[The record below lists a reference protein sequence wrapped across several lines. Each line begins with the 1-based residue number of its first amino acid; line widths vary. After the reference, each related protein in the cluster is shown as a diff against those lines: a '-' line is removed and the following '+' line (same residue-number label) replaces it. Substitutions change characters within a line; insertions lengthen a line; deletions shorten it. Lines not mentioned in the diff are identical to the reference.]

1 MNCGRLYWK
10 DYALVYPGQ
19 LVSADL
25 RRPRFIGRRSHSR
38 IRLKGPGKIK
48 GIGKAAGKRRVF
60 TEKPISRSFS
70 PAPDG
75 NGKYTHWGDTPSF
88 PEKTV
93 KRDPVHMHGSAE
105 PLHVKVRLMIITL
118 NQQQRGGQPIILLT
132 GGNLRRRKNIPV
144 NTKNRQQ
151 KPVCLPFP
159 DRKSS
164 RLSLSNKGRISSAPI
179 TGATGQEK
187 ENPVRD
193 NSRPISF
200 PVKSTHVYSQGS
212 SGSG

>member
-1 MNCGRLYWK
+1 MVRLYWK
-10 DYALVYPGQ
+10 GYALVYPGQ

-60 TEKPISRSFS
+60 HGEAHLQKLFPLLQTVMGNIPIGRHPQF
-70 PAPDG
+70 P
-75 NGKYTHWGDTPSF
+75 GK
-88 PEKTV
+88 KTV

-151 KPVCLPFP
+151 KPVCLP
-159 DRKSS
+159 
-164 RLSLSNKGRISSAPI
+164 LSPGKKFQPP
-179 TGATGQEK
+179 K
-187 ENPVRD
+187 
-193 NSRPISF
+193 
-200 PVKSTHVYSQGS
+200 PVKQRKNIL
-212 SGSG
+212 